1 MRNVSEETGMS
12 RTKNDLNKGSTTA
25 KRVSLAQMQPGQKG
39 KIIEING
46 GYGLARK
53 LDALGIR
60 LGKEITKISAQWM
73 RGPVLLR
80 QDNTQAALGFG
91 MASKVLVELSANSEK

>member
-1 MRNVSEETGMS
+1 MSEINAEAS
-12 RTKNDLNKGSTTA
+12 AESFAA
-25 KRVSLAQMQPGQKG
+25 KRVSLVQMRSGQRG
-39 KIIEING
+39 RIVVIDG

-60 LGKEITKISAQWM
+60 VGKEVTKISAQLM

-91 MASKVLVELSANSEK
+91 MASKVLVELNGRDEE

>member
-1 MRNVSEETGMS
+1 MGEIKAN
-12 RTKNDLNKGSTTA
+12 
-25 KRVSLAQMQPGQKG
+25 RVSLAQMRAGQRG
-39 KIIEING
+39 KIVEING

-60 LGKEITKISAQWM
+60 MGKEVTKISAQLM
-73 RGPVLLR
+73 KGPVLLQ

-91 MASKVLVELSANSEK
+91 MASKVLVEINAEDKR

>member
-1 MRNVSEETGMS
+1 MSETNVNINEMG
-12 RTKNDLNKGSTTA
+12 TA
-25 KRVSLAQMQPGQKG
+25 PNRVSLAQMRAGQRG
-39 KIIEING
+39 KIVEING

-60 LGKEITKISAQWM
+60 VGKEVTKVSAQWM

-91 MASKVLVELSANSEK
+91 MASKVLVELSGKDEK

>member
-1 MRNVSEETGMS
+1 MSEINVG
-12 RTKNDLNKGSTTA
+12 TKSGGFAAN
-25 KRVSLAQMQPGQKG
+25 RISLAQMRSGQKG
-39 KIIEING
+39 KIVEING

-60 LGKEITKISAQWM
+60 VGKEVTKVSAQWM

-91 MASKVLVELSANSEK
+91 MASKVLVELSGKDEK

>member
-1 MRNVSEETGMS
+1 MS
-12 RTKNDLNKGSTTA
+12 KKRPIAN
-25 KRVSLAQMQPGQKG
+25 RVSLAQMRTGQKG
-39 KIIEING
+39 KIVRIDG

-60 LGKEITKISAQWM
+60 VGKEITKISKQWM

-80 QDNTQAALGFG
+80 QDNTQLALGFG
-91 MASKVLVELSANSEK
+91 MASKVLVEINEDEKK

>member
-1 MRNVSEETGMS
+1 MSE
-12 RTKNDLNKGSTTA
+12 TKVDMNKAGFA
-25 KRVSLAQMQPGQKG
+25 ANRISLAQMQTGQRG
-39 KIIEING
+39 KIVEING

-60 LGKEITKISAQWM
+60 VGKEITKISAQWM

-80 QDNTQAALGFG
+80 QDNTQVALGFG
-91 MASKVLVELSANSEK
+91 MASKVLVELNESA

>member
-1 MRNVSEETGMS
+1 MSETNVNINEMG
-12 RTKNDLNKGSTTA
+12 TA
-25 KRVSLAQMQPGQKG
+25 PNRVSLAQMQAGQRG
-39 KIIEING
+39 KIVEING

-60 LGKEITKISAQWM
+60 VGKEVTKVSAQWM

-91 MASKVLVELSANSEK
+91 MASKVLVELSGKDEK

>member
-1 MRNVSEETGMS
+1 MNKTGFV
-12 RTKNDLNKGSTTA
+12 A
-25 KRVSLAQMQPGQKG
+25 YRVSLAQMRAGQTG
-39 KIIEING
+39 RIVEING

-60 LGKEITKISAQWM
+60 VGKEITKISEQWM

-80 QDNTQAALGFG
+80 QDNTQLALGFG
-91 MASKVLVELSANSEK
+91 MASKVLVEINEDEKK

>member
-1 MRNVSEETGMS
+1 M
-12 RTKNDLNKGSTTA
+12 NKMGTA
-25 KRVSLAQMQPGQKG
+25 PNRVSLAQMLAGQRG
-39 KIIEING
+39 KIVEING

-60 LGKEITKISAQWM
+60 VGKEVTKISAQWM

-91 MASKVLVELSANSEK
+91 MASKVLVELSGKDEK